1 MKLAPKA
8 RYYTLGPEVARAIQ
22 QGLPIVALESTVIT
36 HGLPR
41 PLNLELARQM
51 ETEVRAQAAIPATIA
66 LLDQKVHVG
75 LTEVELERLA
85 NEPAARKVSRR
96 DFGAALAQGAVGG
109 TTVAGT
115 LIAAHMVGIKV
126 FATGGIGGVHRDAP
140 FDISADLPELART
153 PVIVVCAGA
162 KAILDLPATLEY
174 LETAGVPVIG
184 YGTRDFPAFYSR
196 CSGLSVPITAQT
208 PAEIAEIARAH
219 WAVGLQSALLVVQP
233 PPEAD
238 ALPAEIVEAAIEKA
252 LAEAK
257 AQNIHGAATT
267 PFLLS
272 RVSTLTEGAS
282 LKSNL
287 ALLRNNARLAGQI
300 AREMATPRRQQEA

>member
-1 MKLAPKA
+1 M
-8 RYYTLGPEVARAIQ
+8 
-22 QGLPIVALESTVIT
+22 
-36 HGLPR
+36 
-41 PLNLELARQM
+41 
-51 ETEVRAQAAIPATIA
+51 
-66 LLDQKVHVG
+66 
-75 LTEVELERLA
+75 
-85 NEPAARKVSRR
+85 
-96 DFGAALAQGAVGG
+96 
-109 TTVAGT
+109 
-115 LIAAHMVGIKV
+115 
-126 FATGGIGGVHRDAP
+126 
-140 FDISADLPELART
+140 
-153 PVIVVCAGA
+153 IVVCAGA
-162 KAILDLPATLEY
+162 KAILDLPSTLEY

-196 CSGLSVPITAQT
+196 SSGLSVPITAQT